1 MTLDI
6 RQYLPN
12 LYTAAAR
19 SGCEFSTGGYIRFA
33 DGNAASSAE
42 HMATHELQEITHM
55 TTSTRGNNVI
65 ADLVRTRSRGEETKP
80 SFKTSELVV
89 YVLAVLGVLIASAVT
104 GDAGTNDGGD
114 IFAADKAWWF
124 ITLLTIGYLVS
135 RGLAKSGT
143 RSRDTDVRNNR

>member
-1 MTLDI
+1 
-6 RQYLPN
+6 
-12 LYTAAAR
+12 
-19 SGCEFSTGGYIRFA
+19 
-33 DGNAASSAE
+33 
-42 HMATHELQEITHM
+42 MATHELQEITHM

-65 ADLVRTRSRGEETKP
+65 TDLVRTRSRGEETKP

-104 GDAGTNDGGD
+104 GDEGTNNGGD

-135 RGLAKSGT
+135 RGLAKAGS
-143 RSRDTDVRNNR
+143 RSSDTDPRTDSHSN